1 LPYNEYGFLTGEI
14 KNLSINSKIDS
25 EKGDIFYTGE
35 GSIEKNT
42 LYSNKGEE
50 SVIKAGMTC
59 EARIITRNVKM
70 LYYFLEKLNFKN

>member
-1 LPYNEYGFLTGEI
+1 MPYNEYGFLTGEI